1 MVWWSSKSIGF
12 KAKGKKSQF
21 EIVNSDLKI
30 TGISISTDWMDIQ
43 DTCNNSSRL
52 NKGNHD
58 HDSVITILFFRFTLS
73 FSVDFPNTS
82 NSSKILCCAAYFQ
95 SSSRCLKVKSVVKL
109 WYITSPPTNNVKQDR
124 WRLLYLLTCTL
135 YLFYEETASQGQFLL
150 YRNWKMKSRNHYSH
164 QICFYQHLISIKHKR
179 FWYPH
184 KIVGEV
190 IVFKVFFLWLSKVKI
205 T

>member
-1 MVWWSSKSIGF
+1 MTMTAFLGF
-12 KAKGKKSQF
+12 YF
-21 EIVNSDLKI
+21 
-30 TGISISTDWMDIQ
+30 
-43 DTCNNSSRL
+43 
-52 NKGNHD
+52 
-58 HDSVITILFFRFTLS
+58 LFLLS
-73 FSVDFPNTS
+73 FKFRLRRYIKQSRHSFTTFPNTS
-82 NSSKILCCAAYFQ
+82 NSPKILCYTSYFQ
-95 SSSRCLKVKSVVKL
+95 RSSRCLKVKSVVKL